1 MQYSQIF
8 GSNVN
13 SFNVWDCNHVG
24 KVDALEMF
32 SGLVLFSNAHF
43 EEKMQFLFEMF
54 DLNEEG
60 TLGYEAMHFM
70 LVNCCNATYKIRRI
84 GKQMSD

>member
-1 MQYSQIF
+1 MEYSQIF

-13 SFNVWDCNHVG
+13 AFLVWDVNKTG

-43 EEKMQFLFEMF
+43 EEKMQFLF
-54 DLNEEG
+54 
-60 TLGYEAMHFM
+60 
-70 LVNCCNATYKIRRI
+70 
-84 GKQMSD
+84 